1 MHQLLVSQYVYI
13 MYCIEK
19 AFTRLLKSKETTN
32 FCKVNIKIFV
42 FIIIFTVYLWA
53 VSYVVLGICQQI
65 QRQTN
70 KVNSLNFP
78 LKKVPQFHHSAQL
91 ILLSFNT
98 TIMVFSF

>member
-1 MHQLLVSQYVYI
+1 MHQLFVSQYVYT
-13 MYCIEK
+13 YCIEK
-19 AFTRLLKSKETTN
+19 AFTRHFKSKETTN

-42 FIIIFTVYLWA
+42 FIIIFTVYLWL
-53 VSYVVLGICQQI
+53 VPHVVLGICQQI

-70 KVNSLNFP
+70 EGNSLKFP

-91 ILLSFNT
+91 ILLLFNT

>member
-1 MHQLLVSQYVYI
+1 MHQLLISQYVY

-19 AFTRLLKSKETTN
+19 AFTRLLKSKKKTN

-70 KVNSLNFP
+70 
-78 LKKVPQFHHSAQL
+78 
-91 ILLSFNT
+91 
-98 TIMVFSF
+98 

>member
-1 MHQLLVSQYVYI
+1 MHQLLVSQYVY

-53 VSYVVLGICQQI
+53 YVICCAW
-65 QRQTN
+65 N
-70 KVNSLNFP
+70 
-78 LKKVPQFHHSAQL
+78 
-91 ILLSFNT
+91 LSTDTASN
-98 TIMVFSF
+98 